1 MSSDRASGFLAAPL
15 RQWWRRERPTGVAPF
30 LFGLRWGAWGVAAV
44 IVFLDILPEANVGR
58 EPTLLLVAL
67 VQTLAATLYVPLLRP
82 TLRPLV
88 QLRGGRVNDL
98 LVLGLADVTL
108 ALLIVYQ
115 SGGWD
120 SPYYLYAVS
129 ALLVPSSILSLRA
142 NLLLVLGFVGAYVVI
157 LATAGEGT
165 DGPWPR
171 GELNNFVVFVAI
183 PFFVAIIVQFF
194 GWLGRGLVEER
205 ERAQQALEDRVRLQ
219 EERERLVAEQER
231 SRIAREIHDGVAQS
245 IYMLSLNLETA
256 AEMAAGEPDLGQ
268 RLTRLVTL
276 AKQALLEVRHYI
288 FDLKPLLR
296 GDASLAESLQ
306 SQVREFTAVSGLEV
320 ELTTVG
326 QERRL
331 PTATSTALYR
341 IAQEALANS
350 YRHAGASRI
359 GIRLV
364 FEERSVRLEVFDD
377 GIGFA
382 GDGGSGRGLPNI
394 RQRAEEIGGELA
406 VKSVP
411 GEGTSVTAVLPTGEA

>member
-1 MSSDRASGFLAAPL
+1 MSSERGSGFLAAPL
-15 RQWWRRERPTGVAPF
+15 RRWWRRERPTGIALF
-30 LFGLRWGAWGVAAV
+30 LFSLRWGAWAVAAV
-44 IVFLDILPEANVGR
+44 IVFEDILPEANVGR
-58 EPTLLLVAL
+58 EPIVLLVAL
-67 VQTLAATLYVPLLRP
+67 AQTVAVTLYVPLLRP
-82 TLRPLV
+82 TLRPLIEP
-88 QLRGGRVNDL
+88 RGGRVNDL
-98 LVLGLADVTL
+98 VVLGLADAAI

-129 ALLVPSSILSLRA
+129 ALLVPSSIMSVRA
-142 NLLLVLGFVGAYVVI
+142 NLLLVLGFVGAYLII

-183 PFFVAIIVQFF
+183 PFFVAFIVQFF
-194 GWLGRGLVEER
+194 GWLGRELVAER
-205 ERAQQALEDRVRLQ
+205 ERAQQALEESVRLQ

-256 AEMAAGEPDLGQ
+256 AEMAAAEPDLGQ
-268 RLTRLVTL
+268 RLARLVTL

-296 GDASLAESLQ
+296 GDASLPQSLEN
-306 SQVREFTAVSGLEV
+306 QVREFTAVSGLEV
-320 ELTTVG
+320 DLTVLG
-326 QERRL
+326 QEPRL
-331 PTATSTALYR
+331 PTATKTALYR
-341 IAQEALANS
+341 IAQESLANA
-350 YRHAGASRI
+350 YRHAGACRI
-359 GIRLV
+359 GMRLV

-382 GDGGSGRGLPNI
+382 GDGGSGRGLRNI
-394 RQRAEEIGGELA
+394 RQRAEEIGGELD

>member
-1 MSSDRASGFLAAPL
+1 
-15 RQWWRRERPTGVAPF
+15 
-30 LFGLRWGAWGVAAV
+30 
-44 IVFLDILPEANVGR
+44 
-58 EPTLLLVAL
+58 
-67 VQTLAATLYVPLLRP
+67 
-82 TLRPLV
+82 
-88 QLRGGRVNDL
+88 
-98 LVLGLADVTL
+98 
-108 ALLIVYQ
+108 
-115 SGGWD
+115 
-120 SPYYLYAVS
+120 
-129 ALLVPSSILSLRA
+129 
-142 NLLLVLGFVGAYVVI
+142 
-157 LATAGEGT
+157 
-165 DGPWPR
+165 
-171 GELNNFVVFVAI
+171 VVFVAI

-194 GWLGRGLVEER
+194 GWLGRGLAEER
-205 ERAQQALEDRVRLQ
+205 ERAQQALEERVRLQ

-256 AEMAAGEPDLGQ
+256 AEMAASEPDLGQ

-320 ELTTVG
+320 ELTAVG
-326 QERRL
+326 QEPRL
-331 PTATSTALYR
+331 PTATTTALYR
-341 IAQEALANS
+341 IAQEALANA

-382 GDGGSGRGLPNI
+382 GDGGSGRGLRNI